1 MSEKELSEKIAHSIS
16 KIFKKTETYEEV
28 RNILL
33 GFCFVSISLSI
44 SWTTFLYIS
53 MNQQFKA
60 LQNKIDR
67 LEKILEKK
75 IKTY

>member
-1 MSEKELSEKIAHSIS
+1 MSEKELSEKIADSIS

-33 GFCFVSISLSI
+33 GFCFISLSLGI

-53 MNQQFKA
+53 MNQQFKI
-60 LQNKIDR
+60 LNNKIER
-67 LEKILEKK
+67 LEKMLEKK
-75 IKTY
+75 

>member
-1 MSEKELSEKIAHSIS
+1 MSEKEFSEKIADSIS

-28 RNILL
+28 RTILVS
-33 GFCFVSISLSI
+33 FCFISLSLGV
-44 SWTTFLYIS
+44 SWSTFLYIS

-60 LQNKIDR
+60 LNDKIDR

-75 IKTY
+75 

>member
-1 MSEKELSEKIAHSIS
+1 MSEKEFSEKIADSIS

-33 GFCFVSISLSI
+33 GFCFISLSLSI

-60 LQNKIDR
+60 LNEKIEQ

-75 IKTY
+75 